1 MAKLKIII
9 LVIKCPYCQ
18 FILCYQQ
25 TQCLAHYNISYLET
39 VEPQDE
45 LVLQVCVLKENY
57 EETGYT
63 TVNRIKK
70 EYHSRNR

>member
-1 MAKLKIII
+1 MSL
-9 LVIKCPYCQ
+9 LPVYLCYLLSTN
-18 FILCYQQ
+18 LCYQQ